1 MNMEGKTSIL
11 IVDDDEFICKSLK
24 TIFTKQGYE
33 TEAVTNGRGAIE
45 RAKGRFFN
53 LALLDIK
60 LPDMEGTELLSPLK
74 DMHPDMAV
82 IIITGYAS
90 LESAV
95 EALNEGASAY
105 VTKPLKKDVL
115 LATARGCLEKQ
126 QLAADKLAA
135 EQALRENEQRYRM
148 LVETMNDGLGLIN
161 RNGVFTYL
169 NDKHCQMLGY
179 SRDEIIGHSITDFL
193 DESSQQKFD
202 EKWAKPKRKK
212 NKNYEL
218 VWKRKD
224 GQQITTIISPQPIF
238 DARNNFQGAF
248 AVVTDITEHKR
259 AEEELQREK
268 QAVQRAVEERDLVA
282 RVGRIISSTLQIEK
296 VYELFAGEV
305 HKVIPFE
312 RITITIIDYRRGTF
326 WNSYILGN
334 DVPGRGREDVVP
346 LAGSLTEEAMCKRSS
361 QLIQRKGRGEIQSR
375 FPGLLPCFQ
384 AGLRSFMAVPL
395 ISKDKVIGVL
405 HLQSTKRS
413 AYTEENVNLAES
425 IGSQIAGAIANAQL
439 YEETKRAEKRLQRL
453 AEERDLVARVGRIIS
468 STLEIEKVYELFAE
482 EVGKAIPFDRIAIN
496 LTNTEDGTFSTAYI
510 MGLDIPG
517 RKSGDVVSLA
527 GSLTEGVMRSRTS
540 LLLQPDDIDEVVAQ
554 FPRLLPTFQAG
565 VQSLMAVP
573 LISKDRVIGVLHLRA
588 VKPKAYTEANVKLA
602 ESIGSQI
609 AGAIANA
616 KLYAE
621 HKRAEDSLARQ
632 AQELARSN
640 AELEQFAYVASHDL
654 QEPLRKIQA
663 FGDRLKAHCNEAL
676 GERGRD
682 YLQRMQNAASR
693 LQRLINDLLTFS
705 RVTTRAQPFVPV
717 DLAEV
722 AREVVSDLEL
732 RIERTGGRVEMNGL
746 PTIDA
751 DTSQMRQLLQNLIDN
766 GLKFHRPEEA
776 PNVKVYGKLLNG
788 RSQIIVEDNGIGFD
802 EKYLDRI
809 FTIFQ
814 RLHAR
819 LEYEGTGVG
828 LAVCRKIAERHGGTI
843 TAKSKPGEGST
854 FIVTLP
860 VKQTRKEEMRNG

>member
-1 MNMEGKTSIL
+1 MNMEEKTSIL
-11 IVDDDEFICKSLK
+11 IVDDDEYICKSLK
-24 TIFTKQGYE
+24 TVFTKRGYE
-33 TEAVTNGRGAIE
+33 TEAVTTGREAIE
-45 RAKGRFFN
+45 KAKDRFFN

-90 LESAV
+90 LDSAV
-95 EALNEGASAY
+95 KALHEGASAY
-105 VTKPLKKDVL
+105 VTKPLKMDIL
-115 LATARGCLEKQ
+115 MATARECVEKQ
-126 QLAADKLAA
+126 RLAADKRAA
-135 EQALRENEQRYRM
+135 EQALRENEKKYRM
-148 LVETMNDGLGLIN
+148 LVETMNDGLGLIDP
-161 RNGVFTYL
+161 NGVFTYL

-179 SRDEIIGHSITDFL
+179 SRDEMIGHSITDFL
-193 DESSQQKFD
+193 AESSQQKFD
-202 EKWAKPKRKK
+202 EKWAKPRKEK
-212 NKNYEL
+212 TKNYEL

-238 DARNNFQGAF
+238 DAGNIFQGAF

-259 AEEELQREK
+259 AEKRLQRL
-268 QAVQRAVEERDLVA
+268 AEERELVA
-282 RVGRIISSTLQIEK
+282 RVGRIISSTLEIEK

-305 HKVIPFE
+305 GKVIPFE

-361 QLIQRKGRGEIQSR
+361 QLIQMKGRGEIQRR

-405 HLQSTKRS
+405 HLQSAKRS
-413 AYTEENVNLAES
+413 AYTEENVSLAES

-453 AEERDLVARVGRIIS
+453 AEERELVARVGRIIS

-482 EVGKAIPFDRIAIN
+482 EVDKAIPFDRIAIN

-517 RKSGDVVSLA
+517 RKSGDVVPLA
-527 GSLTEGVMRSRTS
+527 GSLTEGVMRSRTG

-554 FPRLLPTFQAG
+554 FPRLFPTFQAG

-573 LISKDRVIGVLHLRA
+573 LISKDRVIGVLHLRS
-588 VKPKAYTEANVKLA
+588 VKPRAYTEANVKLA

-663 FGDRLKAHCNEAL
+663 FGDRLKAHCNDTL
-676 GERGRD
+676 SERGRD

-717 DLAEV
+717 NLAGV

-732 RIERTGGRVEMNGL
+732 RIERTGGRVEMNEL

-751 DTSQMRQLLQNLIDN
+751 DPSQMRQLLQNLIDN

-776 PNVKVYGKLLNG
+776 PDVKVYGKLLNG

-860 VKQTRKEEMRNG
+860 VKQTRKEEMPNG